1 MKNKKTFSIL
11 IHEKQVLNIFI
22 LFFLLFLV
30 VLPFLITFN
39 LSLKNNFQFY
49 NERWTISPPFH
60 VENYFFASS
69 ILWLYILNSL
79 IYAGIT
85 ALGVAIIS
93 SWSGFVFSQGKF
105 KGKNILFWIVI
116 SGLMLPGIMLLIP
129 QFIIYKDLGF
139 LNTRIVMIL
148 PYIVGG
154 QIFGILLFRNFFDSL
169 SDEFFEAAKIDGA
182 NFFQMYYKIALPLS
196 KPITATLMI
205 ITLLGVWGDVIWPS
219 VSLTS
224 NNLFPLATGILSF
237 NQGYASAW
245 GVLFAGYIVS
255 SIPLII
261 IFIFASKYFVAGLT
275 SGAFK
280 L

>member
-1 MKNKKTFSIL
+1 MKSKKTFL
-11 IHEKQVLNIFI
+11 FFMRDKQFLKMFI

-30 VLPFLITFN
+30 ILPLLITLN

-49 NERWTISPPFH
+49 NERWTIKPPFH
-60 VENYFFASS
+60 VENYSFAFF
-69 ILWLYILNSL
+69 ILWPYILNSL
-79 IYAGIT
+79 IYAST
-85 ALGVAIIS
+85 AAVGVTIIS

-129 QFIIYKDLGF
+129 QFIVYKDLGL

-169 SDEFFEAAKIDGA
+169 SDEFFEAARIDGA
-182 NFFQMYYKIALPLS
+182 NFFQLYYKIALPLS
-196 KPITATLMI
+196 KSISATLII
-205 ITLLGVWGDVIWPS
+205 ITLLGVWGDVIWPT

-224 NNLFPLATGILSF
+224 NKLFPLATGILSF
-237 NQGYASAW
+237 NQGYSSAW

-255 SIPLII
+255 AIPLII
-261 IFIFASKYFVAGLT
+261 IFVFTSKYFVAGLT